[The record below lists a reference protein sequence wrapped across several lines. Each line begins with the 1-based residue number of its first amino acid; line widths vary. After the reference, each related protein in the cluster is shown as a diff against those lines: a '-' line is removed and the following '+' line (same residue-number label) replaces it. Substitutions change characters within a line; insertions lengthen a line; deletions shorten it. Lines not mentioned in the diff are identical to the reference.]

1 MGENDRKTQFMR
13 RLLLSL
19 ALLIPFI
26 LPAQDIH
33 WSQFFNSPLTLNPAQ
48 TGSFDGSYRF
58 GVIYRDQWSSVNS
71 PYNTFSSSFDMTF
84 PVGLWE
90 GDAVSGGVVMFN
102 DKAGDGNLTTTNV
115 MLSGAYHKAI
125 DRDSRLTLGLQIG
138 YTQKRYDF
146 AEFYFADQFNGQD
159 FSLLS
164 GETTNAEAPNNLNLN
179 AGLQYD
185 RKLTDDI
192 YASVGFAAFNLI
204 RPKESFF
211 NNPNVRLGMRYVTH
225 GEVNVR
231 LNEKMT
237 VNPRFMYMN
246 QTRAQELSIGGD
258 VGYKLITPNFEA
270 NLFGGAWF
278 RATGTD
284 AIIPYIGGEYK
295 NFRLGL
301 SYDVNISSLSE
312 VSRGRGGFELSLIY
326 IGKIKPPAV
335 TIVVP
340 CLRF

>member
-1 MGENDRKTQFMR
+1 MR
-13 RLLLSL
+13 RLLLFVGLL
-19 ALLIPFI
+19 APLFLS
-26 LPAQDIH
+26 AQDIH

-58 GVIYRDQWSSVNS
+58 GVIYRDQWNSVNS
-71 PYNTFSSSFDMTF
+71 PYNTFSSSFDITF
-84 PVGLWE
+84 PTGLWE

-102 DKAGDGNLTTTNV
+102 DNAGDGNFNTTNV

-125 DRDSRLTLGLQIG
+125 DRDSRVTLGLQVG

-146 AEFYFADQFNGQD
+146 GEFFFADMFNGQD
-159 FSLLS
+159 FSLPTN
-164 GETTNAEAPNNLNLN
+164 EAANAEAPNNINLH

-185 RKLTDDI
+185 RKITEDI
-192 YASVGFAAFNLI
+192 YASAGFAAFNLI
-204 RPKESFF
+204 TPRESFF
-211 NNPNVRLGMRYVTH
+211 NNPNVRLGMRYVGH
-225 GEVNVR
+225 GEVNIR

-237 VNPRFMYMN
+237 VNPRFIYMN

-258 VGYKLITPNFEA
+258 VGYKLVTPNFEA

-301 SYDVNISSLSE
+301 SYDVNVSSLSE
-312 VSRGRGGFELSLIY
+312 VSRGRGGFEISLIY
-326 IGKIKPPAV
+326 IGKIKPPPI

>member
-1 MGENDRKTQFMR
+1 MR
-13 RLLLSL
+13 RLLLIVTVL
-19 ALLIPFI
+19 VPHLLPG
-26 LPAQDIH
+26 QDIH

-71 PYNTFSSSFDMTF
+71 PYKTFSSSFDITL
-84 PVGLWE
+84 PEGIWE
-90 GDAVSGGVVMFN
+90 GDQVSGGLVMYN
-102 DKAGDGNLTTTNV
+102 DKAGDGNFTTTNV
-115 MLSGAYHKAI
+115 MLSGAYHKYI
-125 DRDSRLTLGLQIG
+125 DRDSRASLGLQVG

-146 AEFYFADQFNGQD
+146 GEFIFADMFNGQD
-159 FSLLS
+159 FSLPTSENAS
-164 GETTNAEAPNNLNLN
+164 GEGPNNINLN
-179 AGLQYD
+179 VGGQYE
-185 RKLTDDI
+185 RRITEDI
-192 YASVGFAAFNLI
+192 YANVGFGVFNLL

-211 NNPNVRLGMRYVTH
+211 SNPNVRLGMRYVGH
-225 GEVNVR
+225 GEVNIK
-231 LNEKMT
+231 LNEEMT
-237 VNPRFMYMN
+237 LNPRFIYMN
-246 QTRAQELSIGGD
+246 QTKAQEFSIGAD
-258 VGYKLITPNFEA
+258 LGYDLVTPNFEA
-270 NLFGGAWF
+270 TLFGGAWF

-312 VSRGRGGFELSLIY
+312 VSGGRGGFEISLIY
-326 IGKIKPPAV
+326 IGKIKPPPI